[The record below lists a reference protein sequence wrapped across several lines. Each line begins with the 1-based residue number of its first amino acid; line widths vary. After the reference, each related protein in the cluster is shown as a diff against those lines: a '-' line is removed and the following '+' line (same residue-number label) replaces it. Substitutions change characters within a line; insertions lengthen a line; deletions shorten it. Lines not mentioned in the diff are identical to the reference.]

1 MGTQP
6 TEMLKEVLEREE
18 GIADTGLRPV
28 QKDTAFPRNENVAWI
43 KIEVTEGVW
52 NIAFLHLLE
61 MTFDF
66 CAERDKLCVR
76 EGRRGSFCLPI
87 HQLAHGQNERIDKAD
102 ERANPYVPAS
112 RFKEMQTFA
121 KRLKLQRCKAL
132 GRPCPGI

>member
-1 MGTQP
+1 
-6 TEMLKEVLEREE
+6 MLKEVLKREE

-76 EGRRGSFCLPI
+76 EGRRGRFCLPI
-87 HQLAHGQNERIDKAD
+87 HQLAHGQHGRVEKAD
-102 ERANPYVPAS
+102 GRAKPSTPPSPANGTPPFANPHN
-112 RFKEMQTFA
+112 
-121 KRLKLQRCKAL
+121 LH
-132 GRPCPGI
+132 